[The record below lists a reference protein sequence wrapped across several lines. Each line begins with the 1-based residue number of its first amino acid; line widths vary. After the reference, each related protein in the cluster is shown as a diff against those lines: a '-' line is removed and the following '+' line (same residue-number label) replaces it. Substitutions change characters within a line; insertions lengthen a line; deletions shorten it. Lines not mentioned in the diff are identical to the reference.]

1 MFWCQLVIFSPADPT
16 KCSNQPYF
24 FKQTKKRQRELLVGH
39 PKNEAS
45 SPWEQRKRKSYRIKL
60 INIPPHKG
68 KSKLNAGKYFCT
80 FFFLNWRVKRRDSP
94 LKVKNDSNGK
104 NGVAWKQKNKKH
116 FNIRSR
122 RPWQNMLHK
131 ISSARL
137 KTGHSKTLRRC
148 PRDTSKHDVQKPVF
162 KRNFSR
168 YACQIVWIVMPRTKA
183 TKTAVKLC
191 FSCITVIFLFFFFL
205 RLSISEIWRPRA
217 SQSQRLEFVCSYE
230 SKST

>member
-1 MFWCQLVIFSPADPT
+1 MG
-16 KCSNQPYF
+16 
-24 FKQTKKRQRELLVGH
+24 R

-45 SPWEQRKRKSYRIKL
+45 SPWEQRKIKSYRIKL
-60 INIPPHKG
+60 INIPPHKDE
-68 KSKLNAGKYFCT
+68 SKLNAGKYFCT
-80 FFFLNWRVKRRDSP
+80 FFFLNWRVERRDSP

-122 RPWQNMLHK
+122 RPWQNTLHK

-137 KTGHSKTLRRC
+137 KTADGKTLSRR
-148 PRDTSKHDVQKPVF
+148 PRDTPKHGVQKPVF

-168 YACQIVWIVMPRTKA
+168 YVCQIVRIVVPRTKV

-191 FSCITVIFLFFFFL
+191 FSRVAADFSFSFFYF